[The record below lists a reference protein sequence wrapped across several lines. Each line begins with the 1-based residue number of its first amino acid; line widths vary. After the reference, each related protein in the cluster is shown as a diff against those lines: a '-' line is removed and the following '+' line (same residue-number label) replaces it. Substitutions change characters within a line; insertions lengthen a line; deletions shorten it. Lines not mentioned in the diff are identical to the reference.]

1 MCNVPPPV
9 RVLKK
14 TPRTPKI
21 DSTDVLELDPE
32 FKNAKRV
39 RVAGLSMVKGVC
51 ADVLCWR
58 VFFRLPCDRTVGAW
72 GGDGWCQLLQ
82 ELTLVVPQLG
92 GEKEENQGVAEE
104 RKVVVDAVIVRI
116 LKARKRIDH
125 KVGGLQDR
133 AACVEGAS
141 GM

>member
-1 MCNVPPPV
+1 
-9 RVLKK
+9 
-14 TPRTPKI
+14 
-21 DSTDVLELDPE
+21 
-32 FKNAKRV
+32 
-39 RVAGLSMVKGVC
+39 MVKGVC
-51 ADVLCWR
+51 LDVLCWC

-125 KVGGLQDR
+125 KVGGDPGPCCLRGGCQQD
-133 AACVEGAS
+133 VKEPLVGW
-141 GM
+141 